1 MTKRERAI
9 VMAYTGTV
17 MLAGDDLGEFYSY
30 IAELIGRPVWTHEL
44 ADPDMVEKIKQL
56 ASPAFIDLCRD
67 QTQGEDLVAVVR
79 CKDCENGH
87 RDGHGFCE
95 CFYNVFEDR
104 LYLEYF
110 FCGHGKRRE
119 AKT

>member
-44 ADPDMVEKIKQL
+44 ADPALWERIKQL
-56 ASPAFIDLCRD
+56 AKPAFLELCR
-67 QTQGEDLVAVVR
+67 E
-79 CKDCENGH
+79 
-87 RDGHGFCE
+87 
-95 CFYNVFEDR
+95 
-104 LYLEYF
+104 
-110 FCGHGKRRE
+110 E
-119 AKT
+119 AGTE